1 VAKAKPDDVMI
12 GECANSIGTF
22 AHALD
27 PAAFTKKELDTAVNN
42 ALGQI
47 GRPKNAW
54 DVAIEIQINSLL
66 SGFGTPIANA
76 ASVIYKQI
84 TNPMIDAVESLNPK
98 SQKEFGDVVA
108 GIQAMLQGFGSDAM
122 YFKAGWTNAY
132 PLDIDLNIRDSAKRL
147 NISEAD
153 AREKFRQA
161 IIEERVGLALQREP
175 NLNRQSVYDTLN
187 KNYKPT
193 DDEINA
199 FVKESYD
206 YVRGAIPAR
215 FGGNIIRMPT
225 RLSVA
230 IDEYGKARFRR
241 YKIAMLASQKARSE
255 SKGNAKKYKELY
267 DQYMTDS
274 MEHIKIDD
282 DFAGKPD
289 ADMLRAEAVKRSFG
303 KLQQDLDKVFGADVT
318 AYKTVKEY
326 ALREMF
332 QQRLTGSV
340 QAVQDAR
347 NKYPLLHLFVPFMK
361 TPWNIVKE
369 GTTFIPGLP
378 QVAKKYLGPK
388 VDEKG
393 IPNDMKNMG
402 AYYEFTNEELLAR
415 NILGGTLF
423 AMGMGMV
430 QEGMLT
436 GKPRNAAEAQAW
448 KDAGI
453 PQSSIRIGDVWVAY
467 DRIEPLATPL
477 GLIAEMGRLW
487 DDVASLP
494 EADQKWDV
502 WGEEV
507 GKGMGFAIKSQILQK
522 TFFEGINTLVGDTV
536 TAIERG
542 DPSSVAVAIGR
553 QFTPAILNQVARS
566 IDPYDR
572 QATTVVEKIQQ
583 RIPGLREELPIEY
596 GLTGGPRER
605 NMAQALTSFNV
616 QSADQTPLQKAV
628 YDLGVT
634 KMREDDDLKS
644 VELNNDQLSML
655 RKMSNDYISPRL
667 ERYVS
672 SPFFSRQSKAR
683 QKVLLEKQIDRLKRG
698 PRQRFYNMLRRS
710 DPEMAQKFKVEMLRK
725 RGRLE

>member
-1 VAKAKPDDVMI
+1 MAKKQDPLSA
-12 GECANSIGTF
+12 ECANSIGTF

-27 PAAFTKKELDTAVNN
+27 PSAFTKKELDTAVSN
-42 ALGQI
+42 ALGEI

-66 SGFGTPIANA
+66 SGFGTPLANA
-76 ASVIYKQI
+76 ASVVYKQI

-98 SQKEFGDVVA
+98 SQKQFGDVVA

-132 PLDIDLNIRDSAKRL
+132 PLDIDLSIRDSAKRL

-161 IIEERVGLALQREP
+161 IIDERVGLALQREP
-175 NLNRQSVYDTLN
+175 SLNRKQVYDTLN

-215 FGGNIIRMPT
+215 FGGNIVRMPT

-241 YKIAMLASQKARSE
+241 YKIAMLASQKARTE
-255 SKGNAKKYKELY
+255 SKGNAQKYKELY
-267 DQYMTDS
+267 DKYLQDS
-274 MEHIKIDD
+274 MEHTKIDD
-282 DFAGKPD
+282 DFAGQPD
-289 ADMLRAEAVKRSFG
+289 ADMRRAEAVKKSFG
-303 KLQQDLDKVFGADVT
+303 KLQQDLDKVFGEDLK
-318 AYKTVKEY
+318 AYTTVKEY

-393 IPNDMKNMG
+393 IPNDMKDMG

-423 AMGMGMV
+423 ALGMGMV

-436 GKPRNAAEAQAW
+436 GKPRDAAEAQAW

-542 DPSSVAVAIGR
+542 DPSSIAVAVGR

-566 IDPYDR
+566 LDPYDR
-572 QATTVVEKIQQ
+572 QANTVVEKLQQ
-583 RIPGLREELPIEY
+583 RIPILREELPVEY
-596 GLTGGPRER
+596 GVAGGPRER
-605 NMAQALTSFNV
+605 NLAQALTSFNV
-616 QSADQTPLQKAV
+616 QSADQTPLQKYV

-634 KMREDDDLKS
+634 KMREDDVLKS
-644 VELNNDQLSML
+644 VKLNNDQLALL
-655 RKMSNDYISPRL
+655 RQMSNDFVTPRL
-667 ERYVS
+667 ESYVR
-672 SPFFSRQSKAR
+672 SPAFQSQTDAR
-683 QKVLLEKQIDRLKRG
+683 KKVLLEKRIDTLKRA
-698 PRQRFYNMLRRS
+698 PRQRFYNMLRRT
-710 DPEMAQKFKVEMLRK
+710 DPEMAMKFRKEVLRK